1 MPQDREFAYGIG
13 GPAPHQAKTS
23 AILTL
28 ALSIWI
34 AMVSTPAF
42 AGNFSERALKL
53 NAVYADAKPF
63 SAMSPDG
70 KSKVTV
76 SVRHADADVF
86 DVEVSGEIGNGRFS
100 MVSGPNAELLWS
112 PDSRYLF
119 ITLNDGGAIGRYLL
133 RVIGQFGGLLEVK
146 DLTALVTREFGR
158 PVKCFE
164 PEDPNVAGVTWLEQ
178 PGHMVAIAQVLPHS
192 NCDAMGTF
200 KAYEIA
206 VETMQ
211 VVRQYSQQEA
221 KGMFKA
227 ALGPELRN
235 AQDCETSP
243 ADCYI
248 PMLHPASKQP

>member
-1 MPQDREFAYGIG
+1 MND
-13 GPAPHQAKTS
+13 APRASHRANTFT
-23 AILTL
+23 IL
-28 ALSIWI
+28 ALAIFIVLI
-34 AMVSTPAF
+34 AVPGSAR
-42 AGNFSERALKL
+42 AGNYSEQAMKL
-53 NAVYADAKPF
+53 NPVYADATPV
-63 SAMSPDG
+63 SAASPDG
-70 KSKVTV
+70 KSKVLV

-86 DVEVSGEIGNGRFS
+86 DVEVSGEIGNGRFA

-133 RVIGQFGGLLEVK
+133 RVIGQFDGRVDVK
-146 DLTALVTREFGR
+146 DLTALVTAEFGR
-158 PVKCFE
+158 PVKCFD

-178 PGHMVAIAQVLPHS
+178 PGHIVAIAQILPHS

-200 KAYEIA
+200 KAYE
-206 VETMQ
+206 VDVKTME
-211 VVRQYSQQEA
+211 VVRRYSQKEA

-248 PMLHPASKQP
+248 PMLHPALKQP